1 MDNPYILA
9 GVGFAV
15 GILSG
20 MGVGGGSLLIILLT
34 LLAGV
39 PQRMAQG
46 INLLYFLPTA
56 AVAIFI
62 HLRRG
67 NIDKEAALKSSMGGV
82 VTAVLFGI
90 LAQKIE
96 GDTLRKIFALII
108 FAAGLSELFTVKSRD
123 NPEE

>member
-9 GVGFAV
+9 GIGFAV

-39 PQRMAQG
+39 PQRTAQG

-56 AVAIFI
+56 SVAIFI
-62 HLRRG
+62 HLHRG

-82 VTAVLFGI
+82 ITAVLFGI

-108 FAAGLSELFTVKSRD
+108 FAAGLSELFTAKSRD

>member
-34 LLAGV
+34 LLADV
-39 PQRMAQG
+39 PQRTAQG

-67 NIDKEAALKSSMGGV
+67 NIDKEAAIKSSMGGV
-82 VTAVLFGI
+82 ITAVIFGI

-108 FAAGLSELFTVKSRD
+108 FAAGLSELFTAKSRD

>member
-39 PQRMAQG
+39 PQRTAQG

-56 AVAIFI
+56 SVAIFI

-67 NIDKEAALKSSMGGV
+67 NIDKQAALKSSMGGV

-108 FAAGLSELFTVKSRD
+108 FAAGLSELFTAKNRD

>member
-1 MDNPYILA
+1 MANPYILA

-20 MGVGGGSLLIILLT
+20 MGVGGGSLLIVLLT
-34 LLAGV
+34 LLGDV
-39 PQRMAQG
+39 PQRTAQG

-67 NIDKEAALKSSMGGV
+67 NIDKEAALKSGMGGV
-82 VTAVLFGI
+82 ATAVIFGI
-90 LAQKIE
+90 LAQKLE
-96 GDTLRKIFALII
+96 GETLRKIFALII
-108 FAAGLSELFTVKSRD
+108 FSAGVLELFTAKSRD

>member
-1 MDNPYILA
+1 LDNPYILA

-34 LLAGV
+34 LLADV
-39 PQRMAQG
+39 PQRTAQG

-62 HLRRG
+62 HLSRG
-67 NIDKEAALKSSMGGV
+67 NIDKEAAIKSSMGGV
-82 VTAVLFGI
+82 ITAVIFGI

-108 FAAGLSELFTVKSRD
+108 FAAGLSELFTAKSRD

>member
-39 PQRMAQG
+39 PQRTAQG

-67 NIDKEAALKSSMGGV
+67 NIDKQAALKSSMGGV

-108 FAAGLSELFTVKSRD
+108 FAAGLSELFTAKSRD

>member
-9 GVGFAV
+9 GIGFAV

-34 LLAGV
+34 LLADV
-39 PQRMAQG
+39 PQQTAQG

-67 NIDKEAALKSSMGGV
+67 NIDKLAAIKSGMGGV
-82 VTAVLFGI
+82 ITAVIFGI

-96 GDTLRKIFALII
+96 GGTLRKIFALII
-108 FAAGLSELFTVKSRD
+108 FSAGLSELFTAKSRD